1 MIELDGSQGEGGGQI
16 LRSALALAMVTQ
28 TPFRIRNIRA
38 GRSKPGLLRQ
48 HLIAVQ
54 AAVDVCGARTSPL
67 ALGASELEFYP
78 GPVRGGAYEWAIG
91 SAGSTVLVLQTV
103 LPALLF
109 ADAPS
114 QLSISGGTDNGMAP
128 PLEFLQQAFLPRL
141 AEMGAVAHVHA
152 SRYGFYPAGGG
163 ILHAAIQ
170 PCRQLMPCEW
180 LEAGARVQGW
190 AEAICAGLPMN
201 IAERELEAL
210 RKGMNWQ
217 AEQVHARALSHE
229 EGPGNILLMTLQ
241 HAHSTEVFSAL
252 GEKQL
257 SSEQVA
263 QNVLQ
268 DARRWTVSKAAVS
281 EYLADQLM
289 LPLALAG
296 GGAFTCDVVSEHT
309 KTNADVISRFLPVR
323 FEFERQDKRYLCRV
337 LSA

>member
-48 HLIAVQ
+48 HLVAVQ
-54 AAVDVCGARTSPL
+54 AAAEVCSARTSPL

-78 GPVRGGAYEWAIG
+78 GRVRGGAYQWAIG
-91 SAGSTVLVLQTV
+91 SAGSAVLVLQTV

-114 QLSISGGTDNGMAP
+114 QLCISGGTHNGMAP

-141 AEMGAVAHVHA
+141 AEMGAQVQAHA

-163 ILHAAIQ
+163 VLHADIQ
-170 PCRQLMPCEW
+170 PCSQLAPREW
-180 LEAGARVQGW
+180 LEPGPRVQGW
-190 AEAICAGLPMN
+190 AEAICAALPLT
-201 IAERELEAL
+201 IAERELETL

-217 AEQVHARALSHE
+217 PQQLHARSLSQE
-229 EGPGNILLMTLQ
+229 EGPGNILLLTLQ
-241 HAHSTEVFSAL
+241 HANTTEVFSAL

-263 QNVLQ
+263 QKVLQ
-268 DARRWTVSKAAVS
+268 DARRWCISQAAVS

-296 GGAFTCDVVSEHT
+296 GGAFSCDMVSAHS
-309 KTNADVISRFLPVR
+309 KTNAEVISRFLPVQ
-323 FEFERQDKRYLCRV
+323 FSFTPDDKRYLCQV
-337 LSA
+337 FPA